1 MIFVRPFSVKIIG
14 IIMKHCGTQTI
25 ITERLILRRFEEADA
40 EHMFNNWANDADVTK
55 FMRWQ
60 PHGDISVTADLL
72 REWVASYEHDDF
84 YDWAIV
90 LKDSNIPI
98 GSIGC
103 MPNNKYND
111 LVIEVGYCISKAYWR
126 KGFTSEALAAVI
138 EYIFGNTDCI
148 RIEANHDP
156 RNPNS
161 GRVMKKCGM
170 QYEGTLRMRG
180 KNTTG
185 ICDECVYSILRS
197 EIGKK

>member
-1 MIFVRPFSVKIIG
+1 
-14 IIMKHCGTQTI
+14 MKHCGTQTI
-25 ITERLILRRFEEADA
+25 TTERLILRRFKEADA
-40 EHMFNNWANDADVTK
+40 EPMFDNWANDPDVTK
-55 FMRWQ
+55 FMTWQ
-60 PHGDISVTADLL
+60 PHGDISVTVNVL
-72 REWVASYEHDDF
+72 REWIASYDHDDF
-84 YDWAIV
+84 YNWAIV
-90 LKDSNIPI
+90 LKNSNMPI

-103 MPNNKYND
+103 MPNVSRSND
-111 LVIEVGYCISKAYWR
+111 LVMSVGYCISKAYWH

-138 EYIFGNTDCI
+138 DYLFGNTDCI

-197 EIGKK
+197 EIDKN